1 MKSNEECRERIIE
14 LVNQMHNNLWLNRIF
29 LVVQHMYLNELR
41 GKSNKRSAGK
51 KGVKSSRCH

>member
-41 GKSNKRSAGK
+41 GKSNKRGAEKRG
-51 KGVKSSRCH
+51 